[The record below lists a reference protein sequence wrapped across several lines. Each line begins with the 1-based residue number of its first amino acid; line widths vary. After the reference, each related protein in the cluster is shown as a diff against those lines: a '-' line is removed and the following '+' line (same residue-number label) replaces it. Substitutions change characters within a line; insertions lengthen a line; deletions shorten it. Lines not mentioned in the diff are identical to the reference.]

1 MAVDWDTLLIGPTV
15 ACFGEP
21 VTYTTPASTFPIVG
35 VFDQAYRE
43 LMVIAARDSH
53 SFSDDMLG
61 SGVTAERPV
70 LGVQLSQF
78 PPAAA
83 PAQSDTLVVRGAL
96 YIVKEVRL
104 DGHGWAR
111 LLLNELDAGDSA

>member
-15 ACFGEP
+15 ACFGVP
-21 VTYTTPASTFPIVG
+21 VTYTTPALTFPIVG
-35 VFDQAYRE
+35 VFDEAYKE
-43 LMVIAARDSH
+43 LVVIAARDSH
-53 SFSDDMLG
+53 SFSDEMLG
-61 SGVTAERPV
+61 SAITAERPV

-78 PPAAA
+78 PPGND

-96 YIVKEVRL
+96 YIVKEVRP

-111 LLLNELDAGDSA
+111 LLLNELDDGTG